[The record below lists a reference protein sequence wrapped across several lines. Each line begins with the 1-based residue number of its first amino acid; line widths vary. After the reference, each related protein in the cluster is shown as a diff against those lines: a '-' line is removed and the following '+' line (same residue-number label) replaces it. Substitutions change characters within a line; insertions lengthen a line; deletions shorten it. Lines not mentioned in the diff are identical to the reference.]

1 MDAVISGYIFQ
12 NHIYIVCCMIECHEQ
27 IYVHD
32 KKKNQNMF
40 CFWVDKMPYHLLL
53 LHYLP
58 YVSIDKL

>member
-32 KKKNQNMF
+32 KKKQQKH
-40 CFWVDKMPYHLLL
+40 VLLL
-53 LHYLP
+53 
-58 YVSIDKL
+58 SR